1 MHLDLSAGL
10 ISVLKSLLISVLMLS
25 EILVVNASNNH
36 DTPAMANLVLL
47 KAVNFLLEI
56 FEVVWREYRLVRQ
69 L

>member
-36 DTPAMANLVLL
+36 DTPTMANLVLL